1 MRYNAKAELYRYVN
15 WLRSYLGITP
25 YDCSVDVL
33 SLCRQEGT
41 TDIIYRSFET
51 DGFCGA
57 AFVGDTTD
65 TIVLNSLRST
75 AEQNFDCGHEVIHL
89 TKHRDRNDGMFNC
102 FSKGQDS
109 FLEWEANEGAAEFIV
124 SNKIFIPDVAS
135 AYPYFSSYSSII
147 SFKHDMVQKYHA
159 TSAMID
165 FRLESLKYE
174 IYQYLNGVT
183 LDDIAYLSRREQQR
197 KNIQI
202 ESVIDLENSMLMS
215 CWNSTGA

>member
-1 MRYNAKAELYRYVN
+1 
-15 WLRSYLGITP
+15 
-25 YDCSVDVL
+25 
-33 SLCRQEGT
+33 
-41 TDIIYRSFET
+41 
-51 DGFCGA
+51 
-57 AFVGDTTD
+57 
-65 TIVLNSLRST
+65 
-75 AEQNFDCGHEVIHL
+75 
-89 TKHRDRNDGMFNC
+89 
-102 FSKGQDS
+102 
-109 FLEWEANEGAAEFIV
+109 
-124 SNKIFIPDVAS
+124 
-135 AYPYFSSYSSII
+135 
-147 SFKHDMVQKYHA
+147 MVQKYHA